1 MRTAFL
7 IPLAFAT
14 IAVAGCGDDVPD
26 PSRQETA
33 ARAAALPERDLTLS
47 VPRTA
52 ETEVASPIELA
63 RAKPVHARAPRPRPA
78 LGGNTMS
85 DSVAA
90 RRGGRPGRL

>member
-14 IAVAGCGDDVPD
+14 IVVAGCGDDVPD

-33 ARAAALPERDLTLS
+33 ARAGALPERDLTLS
-47 VPRTA
+47 VPRIA

-78 LGGNTMS
+78 PAPAPP
-85 DSVAA
+85 V
-90 RRGGRPGRL
+90 